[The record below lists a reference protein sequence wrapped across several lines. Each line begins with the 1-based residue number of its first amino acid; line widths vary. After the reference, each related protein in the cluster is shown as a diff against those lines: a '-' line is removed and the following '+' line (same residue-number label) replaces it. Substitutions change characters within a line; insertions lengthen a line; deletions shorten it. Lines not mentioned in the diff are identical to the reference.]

1 MQAAWHLA
9 LTIEGSGDR
18 GSPPGTR
25 RWDGGRHPFVL
36 AYAAYFS
43 AGGWHFSKPVF
54 LARIAAGLQA
64 AARRCFVA
72 SARSRCFS
80 QRYPLASA
88 TDKGPGLCYVP
99 RCAG

>member
-1 MQAAWHLA
+1 MQAAWHLTRWIGHA
-9 LTIEGSGDR
+9 GDR

-25 RWDGGRHPFVL
+25 RWSGGRHPFVL
-36 AYAAYFS
+36 PYAAYFS
-43 AGGWHFSKPVF
+43 AGGWRFGKPVF

-64 AARRCFVA
+64 AVRRCFVA

-88 TDKGPGLCYVP
+88 TDKGPGL
-99 RCAG
+99 